1 MWHDSYVCDT
11 PLYVWHD
18 SCVWDMPYMC
28 VTWLTRVWHVSCGR
42 YDLNICDMTRLTQ
55 VHSSYMWDM
64 PHMCVVTWL
73 TCAWHAS
80 RVRYDLHIC
89 DIIYVWHHIYVIWLV
104 DCKRTAHMC
113 LIRSIS
119 MWYASYV
126 CDMTHMCI
134 TRLVCVWHT
143 SRARHVRL
151 FNRSFLTDMR
161 LFCGSVLT
169 LRERVWHSSRARYD
183 LNTCDMTRL
192 PQAQSSC
199 VCDVLRMCVARLTY
213 AWHDSHVRDM
223 SCMCVTWLA
232 RAWHASCVR
241 HDLNTYMHVSV
252 HMTHVEYIYA
262 LWLHIIHICTMTW
275 IHICMSYGVAT
286 IHLVYRKRTAHTVH
300 LFRRCLYVTWLIC
313 VWYAPY
319 VCDMSHMCVT
329 WFTCMCWWLMSHM
342 RWWLI
347 RETSYMG
354 YDSQDYI

>member
-1 MWHDSYVCDT
+1 MSHVADMTWIYVIWLVWLKCTAHICETCLICVLWHDSHVRDM
-11 PLYVWHD
+11 PH
-18 SCVWDMPYMC
+18 VWDMTCIYVISYMCDITYMWYDSSTASALLICVWYAPYLCDMPHMC
-28 VTWLTRVWHVSCGR
+28 VTWLTCVSQ
-42 YDLNICDMTRLTQ
+42 D
-55 VHSSYMWDM
+55 
-64 PHMCVVTWL
+64 
-73 TCAWHAS
+73 
-80 RVRYDLHIC
+80 
-89 DIIYVWHHIYVIWLV
+89 
-104 DCKRTAHMC
+104 
-113 LIRSIS
+113 
-119 MWYASYV
+119 SYV
-126 CDMTHMCI
+126 CGI
-134 TRLVCVWHT
+134 L
-143 SRARHVRL
+143 HVRDTFACLIGL
-151 FNRSFLTDMR
+151 FWQICVSFVGLFWHCVSMCGIPHVRDMFACLTGLFLKDMR